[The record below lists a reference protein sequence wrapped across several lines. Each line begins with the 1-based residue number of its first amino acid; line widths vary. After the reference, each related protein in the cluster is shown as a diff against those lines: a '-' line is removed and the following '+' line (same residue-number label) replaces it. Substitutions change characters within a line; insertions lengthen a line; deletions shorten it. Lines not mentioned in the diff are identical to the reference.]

1 MKKWWGMCS
10 LCKSFNCLS
19 EAVKGITCSDS
30 KLNASTSRL
39 VYILNVLI
47 FDLLSES
54 CLDKVC
60 KSDACSLID
69 VTTVSISVA
78 EDVYAVQ
85 YELRKLVICLLRKVG
100 LD

>member
-1 MKKWWGMCS
+1 MCS
-10 LCKSFNCLS
+10 LCESFSRLK
-19 EAVKGITCSDS
+19 EATKGITCSDA

-39 VYILNVLI
+39 VYILSVLI
-47 FDLLSES
+47 FDLLLES
-54 CLDKVC
+54 CLDKEC